1 MAGWKEQM
9 ATVPVPGEGLVL
21 EAVWQAGSGRGAVVA
36 PPHPVYGGSLENPVC
51 NELAYG
57 LWRAGWASLRFNWR
71 GVGASQGRVTG
82 DPAAADADYR
92 AALESL
98 ALNFAPPIL
107 AAGYSFGAAAALRV
121 ALADRRV
128 GPLVLV
134 APPVAMLA
142 ELDLEKLRGP
152 LHVIVGGRDEF
163 APAEQL
169 AHLLEPLAHTQLDV
183 IPRVDHFFAAS
194 GLAELSELARQAGQ
208 RCAELRMGS

>member
-9 ATVPVPGEGLVL
+9 ATVSVPGEGLVL

-71 GVGASQGRVTG
+71 GVGASQGRISGETS
-82 DPAAADADYR
+82 AADADYR

-98 ALNFAPPIL
+98 ALSFSPPIL
-107 AAGYSFGAAAALRV
+107 AGGYSFGAAAALRV
-121 ALADRRV
+121 ALADARV

-142 ELDLEKLRGP
+142 DLDLDKLRGP
-152 LHVIVGGRDEF
+152 VHVIAGGADEF

-169 AHLLEPLAHTQLDV
+169 ARVLEPLPHAQLDV
-183 IPRVDHFFAAS
+183 IPRVDHFFSAS
-194 GLAELSELARQAGQ
+194 GLAELSELVRQAGQ
-208 RCAELRMGS
+208 RCAEHKA